1 MINNVFFDFDGTLAD
16 TRDAIVRTTQAAFA
30 RIGLQAPGEE
40 QIQKCIGLSLKDAA
54 MQYPGMTPEPYGRFD
69 ASSHALFELFAHS
82 NVKLYPDVADVLSRL
97 DSRGFKLGIVTSRG
111 RHSLLSLLDML
122 GIASFFDGLSTVENA
137 AHCKP
142 APDTVLYLLDRLGLE
157 ADETLVVGD
166 TVYDLLMGQK
176 AGCRTCGVSY
186 GNHSAEMLSSV
197 SPDAVIGSFAD
208 LEAVIVNLNR

>member
-1 MINNVFFDFDGTLAD
+1 MIKNVFFDFDGTLAD
-16 TRDAIVRTTQAAFA
+16 TRDAIVKTTRTSFE
-30 RIGLQAPGEE
+30 RLGLTPPDAS
-40 QIQKCIGLSLKDAA
+40 QIQQCIGLSLRDAV
-54 MQYPGMTPEPYGRFD
+54 MKYPGMTKELLDSYER
-69 ASSHALFELFAHS
+69 HYHTLFEVFAHQ
-82 NVKLYPDVADVLSRL
+82 NVKLYPDVRNVLESLR
-97 DSRGFKLGIVTSRG
+97 DSGYTLGIVTSRG
-111 RHSLLSLLDML
+111 RHSLLSLLDIL
-122 GIASFFDGLSTVENA
+122 GIDGLFDGLATVENA

-142 APDTVLYLLDRLGLE
+142 APDTVLYLLGHLGVD
-157 ADETLVVGD
+157 AKDTLVVGD